1 MQIRDARPDDLA
13 AIIRIYNHYVE
24 SSVTTFDVEPVTAEQ
39 RAEWFAQF
47 GGEFPMLVCE
57 EAGEEDGGEEG
68 DAGGRS
74 NIGGAGGEGNIG
86 SDGDDANIL
95 GFAYYL
101 PYRAKPGY
109 DATRE
114 TTVYVRAGI
123 ERRGV
128 GSALY
133 RELIRRAEAGGVHV
147 LIAVLGGRNR
157 ASEALHRKFG
167 FEQVGHCREVG
178 RKFDQWVDTYT
189 WQRILK

>member
-24 SSVTTFDVEPVTAEQ
+24 SSVATFDIEPVTVEQ

-57 EAGEEDGGEEG
+57 DDADENGGEAGEQGGAAGAGDGG
-68 DAGGRS
+68 
-74 NIGGAGGEGNIG
+74 
-86 SDGDDANIL
+86 NIL
-95 GFAYYL
+95 GYAYYL

-109 DATRE
+109 DKTRE

-123 ERRGV
+123 ERIGA

-133 RELIRRAEAGGVHV
+133 TELIRRAEAGGVHV
-147 LIAVLGGRNR
+147 LIAVLGGSNE

-189 WQRILK
+189 WQRILKS